1 MTGRVSNPII
11 PSETAA
17 DVAATETKPA
27 DGVTPPPAAAA
38 KPESKGPLTLEEAKE
53 VLRKGSAPS
62 ETDGADPLDGQ
73 QERDPLEIDPF
84 AERDPILAKTDEEA
98 TTEEVPA
105 GETPVETEE
114 VAEVP
119 AAESPKPE
127 AEEPQDGRRRININ
141 RKVDG
146 KFVYNPQE
154 RAAFQLADDE
164 GIGFVQAY
172 NRLFGEM
179 PKADTTKTEPAKP
192 VQKEPTSVEIT
203 EQITALRAQRKDAA
217 KLLDSEKA
225 NELTEKIEDLL
236 DQKNLATQ
244 REARREV
251 DQQVRAKQ
259 HETAQADS
267 MQKAA
272 TMFPDAVRDG
282 SELHDGLAVEIARLE
297 RANPAFFRDPEWPEA
312 LTAKLAARLGLSPT
326 AAKKV
331 ATEKPAAKAAAPP
344 PKQAARP
351 APAPGGIKSPGSN
364 KTNAQEFHAKLEA
377 ARAKGDITAIGALIR
392 EQRAAAA

>member
-38 KPESKGPLTLEEAKE
+38 EGKAPLTLAEAKE

-84 AERDPILAKTDEEA
+84 AERDPILAKTGEESP
-98 TTEEVPA
+98 TEEVPA
-105 GETPVETEE
+105 GETPAETEVE
-114 VAEVP
+114 EVP
-119 AAESPKPE
+119 TEAKPE
-127 AEEPQDGRRRININ
+127 AEEPQDGRKRININ

-146 KFVYNPQE
+146 EFVYNPQE

-203 EQITALRAQRKDAA
+203 EQITALRTQRKDAA

-272 TMFPDAVRDG
+272 AMFPDAVKEG
-282 SELHDGLAVEIARLE
+282 SELHDGLVVEIARLE

-331 ATEKPAAKAAAPP
+331 ATEKPAAKQAAPPP

-364 KTNAQEFHAKLEA
+364 KTNVQEFHAKLEA
-377 ARAKGDITAIGALIR
+377 LKAKGDIPAIVAMMR